1 MPNNTIKDTT
11 LTGAWNG
18 SSFTISTIPVIAG
31 INILDQLKIERTFT
45 LPSGSELTQTDFRKI
60 FVIPSGNITLNAAG
74 TAIIAISTPSA
85 ITISSGTITVPAIVS
100 GDILRISRKGVSNEA
115 LVTWVEGTRLT
126 AKQLNLETTQLLS
139 LTQEILA
146 NLEYNYVTATD
157 LEYNFGY
164 KWSTRSWVEGRLG
177 AITTGQTV
185 KTYVDAINT
194 ALVAAD
200 VVLQGQITTN
210 TNTNNTQNSRLDAVE
225 AINTTQ
231 TSNISTVTTRVSP
244 STSLTGTYSASNLS
258 AAVNALDTR
267 ATASEA
273 TDATQTS
280 NISALQTKVG
290 TGIITG
296 PIAAGSD
303 LTAAINLVDE
313 YVTASLT
320 TSTNTIFN
328 GHAQGRIVYAGASG
342 AKDSTANLTVTASG
356 TSPTVVTLVGNLTQT
371 GNHVITGNLVQATGT
386 ASITGT
392 TGSVFNLTGSF
403 LMTATGSNVATFKG
417 VSTNKLVAFQNAS
430 GTEVNALDQYGNLT
444 GRATSS
450 YGASAPTNPI
460 AGTTW
465 YDTTNTALKVYNGT
479 AWTQISTTTLA
490 NYVGLA
496 GNESVAGNKTF
507 TSGLGIVTSPGVITY
522 NAATLLYLKGDH
534 ATTQFRMEAITG
546 VASPNDSSH
555 LDFWCSEP
563 ALTYS
568 GSGIGFNAYKPSSGG
583 SANITQRNVAQGSS
597 YIRSTNTASSSA
609 LQFGTGAAGTTPTV
623 KMSLLESGNLAVGG
637 SHTPTVTLDV
647 AGSGKFTG
655 KVLVGPTANYN
666 SFMDSIG
673 LVTNSVPY
681 TNVGSQS
688 VMAAYGTTAVGINL
702 GGGIALG
709 GIWNDTTVPSTFAEV
724 VGIKENATS
733 GDYGGSLQL
742 KTRANGANVTE
753 KMRISSTGNVG
764 INTVNP
770 KAKLDVTYE
779 TGGTL
784 TKKIFKS
791 WTQVGVAG
799 FSHQYLKLFRV
810 PLANTDNYNVYNY
823 TIQGTIS
830 ANRSNDLSVSCS
842 QYVYIS
848 KGYVATTYTN
858 AQLEAAVLYGYIGF
872 RPANLADTFSMVK
885 VNDGGVDWVCLYL
898 NCPSAGIT
906 SWTFDGTVSML
917 DDATS
922 AGKHFL
928 DLADPTLSLGPVGY
942 PASTTIPATGLHT
955 ALGFTPKQTEINE
968 FAGLSL
974 SLGDGDEVSAYS
986 ALTPLMIT
994 NNGATNL
1001 AIRNS
1006 TDNVELINEAS
1017 TDRGRVGTYTSHAFE
1032 TRTGNVVRNIIGT
1045 DGVHSF
1051 GTAQATAPLS
1061 ITTDGKIQLYNG
1073 ASKSD
1078 AIAFASNQFKFG
1090 DITNGLTSSEVGI
1103 YAKDNMKLLINN
1115 STAVSLNST
1124 GLVGIGTAASSVPLE
1139 HRLHVHGSTNSTL
1152 EQASLALTNGVVNKY
1167 FNIASYYA
1175 TGATTGTIKIKIP
1188 FGLISSAS
1196 PVVNMM
1202 MKIKLSGFN
1211 YQTTVGWTATI
1222 STYFWAAGNSWHSS
1236 SLTTT
1241 GQCPFTSF
1249 RLGRD
1254 TANSNHGVILL
1265 GTTAQAWNYSPISVE
1280 QLDIHHNP
1288 TTANFSKGWAISL
1301 IADETGIDQIVTLT
1315 PNIFTNTSNYTG
1327 INTTTPN
1334 SPLTVAGNMEV
1345 TSGNK
1350 IISPIVETPV
1360 IQSTGTL
1367 EFKGDY
1373 DAAGGG
1379 TADLTINASGVAVFA
1394 NPPLYNTLALAYSE
1408 VAVNAAA
1415 SSGTG
1420 FKFGTG
1426 LTNYGG
1432 YVVRY
1437 IKTGDLVQ
1445 VEGLITNV
1453 ATTALALA
1461 SGAVVL
1467 TGLPVPRSGSGAIMS
1482 IGLQSFTTVVPMRLN
1497 PTNGELIVGAAV
1509 TLALGNG
1516 TTTGGYIAIN
1526 FSYHTT

>member
-18 SSFTISTIPVIAG
+18 SLFPIYTIPVIAG

-45 LPSGSELTQTDFRKI
+45 VPSGTELTQRDFRKI

-74 TAIIAISTPSA
+74 THITAISTPSA
-85 ITISSGTITVPAIVS
+85 ITVSSGTITVPPIVS
-100 GDILRISRKGVSNEA
+100 GDVLRVSRKGISSEA
-115 LVTWVEGTRLT
+115 LVSWVEGNRLT

-164 KWSTRSWVEGRLG
+164 KWSTRAWVEGRLG

-296 PIAAGSD
+296 PISAGSD
-303 LTAAINLVDE
+303 LTTAMNLVDE
-313 YVTASLT
+313 YVTTSLT

-328 GHAQGRIVYAGASG
+328 GHAQGRIVYAGAAG

-444 GRATSS
+444 GRATAS
-450 YGASAPTNPI
+450 YGAGAPTNPI
-460 AGTTW
+460 AGTIW
-465 YDTTNTALKVYNGT
+465 YDSTNTAFKVYNGT

-507 TSGLGIVTSPGVITY
+507 TSGLGIVYGQTITY
-522 NAATLLYLKGDH
+522 DINTLLYLKGNH
-534 ATTQFRMEAITG
+534 STTQFRMEALTG

-563 ALTYS
+563 ANTYP
-568 GSGIGFNAYKPSSGG
+568 GSGIGFNAYKPGSGG

-597 YIRSTNTASSSA
+597 YIRSTNAASNSA

-623 KMSLLESGNLAVGG
+623 KMSLIESGNLAVGG
-637 SHTPTVTLDV
+637 AHTPTVALDV
-647 AGSGKFTG
+647 AGSGKYTG
-655 KVLVGPTANYN
+655 KVLVGPTANYG
-666 SFMDSIG
+666 SYMDSIG
-673 LVTNSVPY
+673 LVVNSVPY
-681 TNVGSQS
+681 TTGTHQTVI
-688 VMAAYGTTAVGINL
+688 AALGTTAVGINK

-709 GIWNDTTVPSTFAEV
+709 GIWDATTVPTTFAEV

-733 GDYGGSLQL
+733 GDSAGSLQL
-742 KTRANGANVTE
+742 KTRANGGNSTE
-753 KMRISSTGNVG
+753 KMRISSDGNVG

-791 WTQVGVAG
+791 WTQVGIFG
-799 FSHQYLKLFRV
+799 YSHQYLKLFRV
-810 PLANTDNYNVYNY
+810 PLAVADNYNNYNY

-848 KGYVATTYTN
+848 KGYVGTGYTN

-872 RPANLADTFSMVK
+872 RPANLEDTFSMVK

-898 NCPSAGIT
+898 RCPGAAIT

-928 DLADPTLSLGPVGY
+928 DLADPTLSSGPVGY
-942 PASTTIPATGLHT
+942 PSNTTIPATGLHT
-955 ALGFTPKQTEINE
+955 ALGYTPKQTEINE

-974 SLGDGDEVSAYS
+974 SLGDGDDVSAYS
-986 ALTPLMIT
+986 ALTPLVVT
-994 NNGATNL
+994 NNGATNF

-1006 TDNVELINEAS
+1006 TDNVELINEAF
-1017 TDRGRVGTYTSHAFE
+1017 TDRGRVGTYTNHAFE
-1032 TRTGNVVRNIIGT
+1032 TRTNNTVRSIIGT
-1045 DGVHSF
+1045 TGDYNF
-1051 GTAQATAPLS
+1051 GTTQAAAPLT
-1061 ITTDGKIQLYNG
+1061 ITSDGKIQLYNG

-1090 DITNGLTSSEVGI
+1090 DITNGLASSEVGI
-1103 YAKDNMKLLINN
+1103 YAKDNMKLLIN
-1115 STAVSLNST
+1115 SSIAVSLNST

-1152 EQASLALTNGVVNKY
+1152 EQASLALTNGAVNKY

-1175 TGATTGTIKIKIP
+1175 SGATTGTIKVKIP

-1196 PVVNMM
+1196 PAVNMM

-1211 YQTTVGWTATI
+1211 YLTTVGWTATI
-1222 STYFWAAGNSWHSS
+1222 SAYFYSAGNIWHSS

-1265 GTTAQAWNYSPISVE
+1265 GTTAQAWSYSSVSVE
-1280 QLDIHHNP
+1280 QLDLSYNP
-1288 TTANFSKGWAISL
+1288 TAANFSRGWAISL
-1301 IADETGIDQIVTLT
+1301 VVDETGIDQIVTLT
-1315 PNIFTNTSNYTG
+1315 PNIFTNASNYTG

-1350 IISPIVETPV
+1350 IIAPIVETPI

-1367 EFKGDY
+1367 EFRGDY

-1379 TADLTINASGVAVFA
+1379 TADLTINSSGVAVFA
-1394 NPPLYNTLALAYSE
+1394 NPPLYNALALAYSE
-1408 VAVNAAA
+1408 ASVNAAA
-1415 SSGTG
+1415 NSATTG
-1420 FKFGTG
+1420 FRFGANLG
-1426 LTNYGG
+1426 NYTAASPS
-1432 YVVRY
+1432 YTVRY
-1437 IKTGDLVQ
+1437 TKTGDLVQ
-1445 VEGLITNV
+1445 VEGLLTNHSG
-1453 ATTALALA
+1453 TAYTV
-1461 SGAVVL
+1461 GANMVL
-1467 TGLPVPRSGSGAIMS
+1467 RGLPVPRAGTTAVMA
-1482 IGLQSFTTVVPMRLN
+1482 IGLHSWVTPIGMQLSSAGDLTCIT
-1497 PTNGELIVGAAV
+1497 AV
-1509 TLALGNG
+1509 TIAA
-1516 TTTGGYIAIN
+1516 TTGYIAIN